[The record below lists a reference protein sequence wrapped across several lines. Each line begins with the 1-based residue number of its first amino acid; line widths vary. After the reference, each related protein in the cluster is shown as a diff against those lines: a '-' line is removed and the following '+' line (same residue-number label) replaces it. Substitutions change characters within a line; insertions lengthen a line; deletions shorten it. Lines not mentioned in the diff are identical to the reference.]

1 MVLTT
6 LSPLLWPD
14 VSDLLQGHLVF
25 SPWTPEGTCTCWKV
39 TISGAVEEVAS
50 GTRSSCGAG
59 EGEQFLGVGRCS
71 DTHLELA
78 NSCLLWRERWLGW
91 LADV

>member
-1 MVLTT
+1 M
-6 LSPLLWPD
+6 
-14 VSDLLQGHLVF
+14 
-25 SPWTPEGTCTCWKV
+25 
-39 TISGAVEEVAS
+39 ISGAVEEVAS

-59 EGEQFLGVGRCS
+59 EDEQFLGVGRCF